1 MNREKQILSKLV
13 ALNKQIEGLLYYLE
27 DLEFQKEKLAEVH
40 DLEMKAL
47 AIELDSKSRGEC
59 VLVDKNFRELYSKSY
74 SGRIG
79 ELKGQLE
86 ARFTSKKAQLESEA
100 KKVTEA
106 LADIAATANQV
117 GHNIET
123 ALNALNVQVGMTKRE
138 IARDIKVAKDK
149 GVRQKRE
156 QELLESARI
165 KDLEEKH
172 EQKKMQIE
180 TSASK
185 ERIRV
190 SRKAGDQKPKR
201 IDWNRV
207 RSDLRSLKHEAAE
220 LGIEMNGLGETVA
233 NIEKKGRERIESLK
247 SRTLAVCQEVCE
259 IVGDAKTKE
268 VGNTRVY
275 KRLDESLKQQVAE
288 IRTENTQRVKETLA
302 KIENLKLIMDMDIR
316 DNYRAIDERG
326 KAVLRAVQAHTAE
339 LNELLK
345 QQTEELEDA
354 RAAKSEAQSRRN
366 EEISILESQLKD
378 KEAELSSEFKKLR
391 EAELARQSSEFQSDI
406 ARLMAGFS
414 NDQVSAEQHLDKMIQ
429 DEQQKHDREMA
440 SIERQRHAA
449 DQERV
454 KLIETLEVL
463 KDWMPEEEDIG
474 ELDQSDILQLQE
486 RQDREFAEALKRNQ
500 SVIAEFKKDQSRLVQ
515 EKANLLQKR
524 HAAEIQDI
532 DRLFTEKSEQYR
544 AIDAEYAMMYKKRE
558 RKLADL
564 TGIRAG
570 DNEFLS
576 KSGRIIES
584 LKHQSYQLQSTMK
597 FQRAALESEWK
608 MAMQDENTRYDN
620 EKAKFSDTFKKLEH
634 LNRLQQEL
642 DNKRSE
648 SENETAAL
656 ERQLDQAILESGAI
670 RREIEFTQSSC
681 DQEIEKWTRHLEET
695 KNECREKI
703 SSEELI
709 RDSKIAEAQALLDEC
724 HHKVRLAV
732 TSVRRDTKSLAL
744 ELEGESRE
752 LRQKCSDLV
761 QAIEAEIAQDE
772 DTTKKSIRMGAYD
785 FELAER
791 EIVRCID
798 TLEKEKNETEICHT
812 QRCNEQMSSYE
823 MAIEELSKSNMEEL
837 KQIVD
842 KRKAIVGFFEERIEV
857 LSNKRGEIEALA
869 RGTGPRAAEKEKIL
883 ALQQRVK
890 KANGD
895 LDMLKKKLAAV
906 KMEMAKRD
914 RGYDHNFGKRPH
926 VGTLGR
932 NGSTLPV
939 RHSL

>member
-1 MNREKQILSKLV
+1 MKREKQILSKLV
-13 ALNKQIEGLLYYLE
+13 TLNKRIEGLLYCLE
-27 DLEFQKEKLAEVH
+27 DLEFQKEKLTEVH
-40 DLEMKAL
+40 DLEMAM
-47 AIELDSKSRGEC
+47 ELDSKSS
-59 VLVDKNFRELYSKSY
+59 RESGLARETAGIREGYSKSY
-74 SGRIG
+74 RGRVG
-79 ELKGQLE
+79 ELNGQLE
-86 ARFTSKKAQLESEA
+86 QRFAAKKAQLESEA
-100 KKVTEA
+100 KKVSEA

-117 GHNIET
+117 SHNIET

-138 IARDIKVAKDK
+138 IARDMKVVKEK
-149 GVRQKRE
+149 GVKQKKE
-156 QELLESARI
+156 QELLQSAKI
-165 KDLEEKH
+165 KDFEEKH

-190 SRKAGDQKPKR
+190 SRKAADQKAKR
-201 IDWNRV
+201 IDLKKLT
-207 RSDLRSLKHEAAE
+207 SDLQSLKHEAAE
-220 LGIEMNGLGETVA
+220 LAIEMNGLRETVV
-233 NIEKKGRERIESLK
+233 NLEKKGKGRIEALK
-247 SRTLAVCQEVCE
+247 SRTLAVCQEMCE
-259 IVGDAKTKE
+259 IVGDARTKE
-268 VGNTRVY
+268 IRNTRAY
-275 KRLDESLKQQVAE
+275 KRLDENLKSQVVE
-288 IRTENTQRVKETLA
+288 IRTENTQRTNELLA
-302 KIENLKLIMDMDIR
+302 KIENLKLILDVDIR
-316 DNYRAIDERG
+316 DHYRAIDERG
-326 KAVLRAVQAHTAE
+326 KAVLKAVQAHTAE

-345 QQTEELEDA
+345 QNAQELEGA
-354 RAAKSEAQSRRN
+354 RAAKSEAQSSRN
-366 EEISILESQLKD
+366 EELSILESQLKD
-378 KEAELSSEFKKLR
+378 KEAELSSELKKLR
-391 EAELARQSSEFQSDI
+391 EMEFARQSKEFQSDI
-406 ARLMAGFS
+406 ARLMSGFS
-414 NDQVSAEQHLDKMIQ
+414 NDQVSAEQKLGRMIQ
-429 DEQQKHDREMA
+429 EEQQKHDREMA

-449 DQERV
+449 DQENV
-454 KLIETLEVL
+454 KLLETLEVL
-463 KDWMPEEEDIG
+463 KDWKPEEEDIG

-486 RQDREFAEALKRNQ
+486 RQDREFAEAIKRSE
-500 SVIAEFKKDQSRLVQ
+500 SVIAEFKKDQSRLIQ
-515 EKANLLQKR
+515 EKASLLQKR
-524 HAAEIQDI
+524 HVTEIQDI

-544 AIDAEYAMMYKKRE
+544 MIDTEYAMIYKERE
-558 RKLADL
+558 KELADL
-564 TGIRAG
+564 TEVRAG

-608 MAMQDENTRYDN
+608 MAIQDENTRYDN
-620 EKAKFSDTFKKLEH
+620 EKAKFSDTFKRLEH
-634 LNRLQQEL
+634 LNCLQQEL
-642 DNKRSE
+642 DDKRGE
-648 SENETAAL
+648 CENERAAL
-656 ERQLDQAILESGAI
+656 QQQLDQMILESGAI
-670 RREIEFTQSSC
+670 HREMELTQSSC
-681 DQEIEKWTRHLEET
+681 DEEIEKWTRLLEET
-695 KNECREKI
+695 KKDCSEKI
-703 SSEELI
+703 ASEELI

-732 TSVRRDTKSLAL
+732 TSVRRDTKSLAF

-752 LRQKCSDLV
+752 LREKCSDMV

-772 DTTKKSIRMGAYD
+772 ETTKKSIRMGAYD
-785 FELAER
+785 FELTER

-798 TLEKEKNETEICHT
+798 TLAKEKNEAEICHT
-812 QRCNEQMSSYE
+812 QICNEQMSSYE
-823 MAIEELSKSNMEEL
+823 MALAQLSKSNMEEL

-842 KRKAIVGFFEERIEV
+842 RRKAIVGFFEERIEV

-895 LDMLKKKLAAV
+895 LDILKKKLAAV